1 MYYSS
6 HVSMWAL
13 CCLNPR
19 SKIWKKIEFLHKS
32 EWFFTIWNANTAAHG
47 TNKQAMIV
55 VQATLQPFF
64 TYWVPMWTCRLL
76 PESQIEHKKTEFL
89 HKAEWF
95 STMWNANSAAHG
107 TNKQAMI
114 VIQAT
119 LQPFFTLLSLVVSKV
134 IVRGVIILWPT
145 LERQA
150 AACFCLFLL
159 PQLSWD

>member
-1 MYYSS
+1 MISLGDLS
-6 HVSMWAL
+6 FDLKFICEDGGFEQIQGAFTMW
-13 CCLNPR
+13 CGN
-19 SKIWKKIEFLHKS
+19 S
-32 EWFFTIWNANTAAHG
+32 AAHG
-47 TNKQAMIV
+47 TNKQAWLLFKPDCILSSP
-55 VQATLQPFF
+55 TEPFVTWTPDR
-64 TYWVPMWTCRLL
+64 TYNK
-76 PESQIEHKKTEFL
+76 QTEFL

-95 STMWNANSAAHG
+95 FTMWNANSAAHG

-119 LQPFFTLLSLVVSKV
+119 LQPFFTLLSLVVSRV

-159 PQLSWD
+159 PQLSWG

>member
-1 MYYSS
+1 
-6 HVSMWAL
+6 MW
-13 CCLNPR
+13 C
-19 SKIWKKIEFLHKS
+19 
-32 EWFFTIWNANTAAHG
+32 
-47 TNKQAMIV
+47 
-55 VQATLQPFF
+55 
-64 TYWVPMWTCRLL
+64 
-76 PESQIEHKKTEFL
+76 
-89 HKAEWF
+89 
-95 STMWNANSAAHG
+95 ANSAAHG

-159 PQLSWD
+159 PQLS

>member
-1 MYYSS
+1 MEILNKSEELSQCGAQIVLLMAPTSKQWLLFKPRCNLSS
-6 HVSMWAL
+6 PTESPCEYARQPFVVWT
-13 CCLNPR
+13 PDQTYE
-19 SKIWKKIEFLHKS
+19 KQTEFSHKS
-32 EWFFTIWNANTAAHG
+32 EWFF
-47 TNKQAMIV
+47 
-55 VQATLQPFF
+55 
-64 TYWVPMWTCRLL
+64 
-76 PESQIEHKKTEFL
+76 
-89 HKAEWF
+89 
-95 STMWNANSAAHG
+95 TMWNANSAAHG

-159 PQLSWD
+159 PQLSWG